1 MNLQV
6 KADTAAAQQNLQQ
19 LGSLLQEISSSKI
32 NLDSGP
38 ISQAAQS
45 AQQLQVH
52 LQNAVNVNTGKI
64 DLNKLDASLKASNT
78 NLLTLT
84 TNLQKAGPA
93 GQQAFLKV
101 AQAVSQAEA
110 PLIRVND
117 KLKNFGVTL
126 LNTIK
131 WQLASNLIHGVQG
144 AIEGAV
150 SHAKDLNSAL
160 NDIRIVTGYSSDYM
174 ADFTAKASEAAKAL
188 NTTTVEYSKAALI
201 FYQQGLTG
209 KDVEDR
215 VSTVI
220 KLSEVTGQS
229 AEQISSQMTAIWN
242 NFDDGSHKLE
252 YYADVITKL
261 GASTAS
267 SSAEISNGLQK
278 FAAIADTVGL
288 SYEKAASSLA
298 TVVAETRQS
307 EEVVGTA
314 FKTIFARM
322 EGLSLGKTLED
333 NVDLN
338 KYSKALQTVGVN
350 VLDANGKMKDMD
362 TTLDALGKK
371 WKLLGQEQKIALAQT
386 VAGVRQYNQFISL
399 MDNYDKVLKNEDLA
413 KNSTGTLSK
422 QADIWSESWEAASKR
437 VQKSTQDLYESIL
450 DDKLLIKFE
459 DMFSGLING
468 VNNFIKSSGGIV
480 PVLVSVVGMA
490 SSTLFPLLQNGFKQ
504 LHNNIRV
511 WTGDAAKD
519 FAAMQG
525 ALISQM
531 DETLTKN
538 TKLSES
544 DKQIIL
550 IEQELI
556 NQKKLLT
563 LQSKNMSEAER
574 LEAQNKINLLEIT
587 SNLTKAAIE
596 RREAIKSEL
605 EEMEKISGAERKY
618 QMAAANAKY
627 ELSENDAA
635 TPTDRKILTEAT
647 KRGANLSVTQDKLQ
661 ELKDQKAELDKFKSK
676 KSEDISNLEGQKEKY
691 QTQYDS
697 SKDID
702 KRLEIKNKI
711 KEIEEQIE
719 EKRQEQTETLKK
731 QEDELNKEIKLEQDI
746 LDKQKELKKESRSA
760 DSKTILGKIDN
771 TESYM
776 PEDSTE
782 NELTNKI
789 LDKHAQP
796 TVNDDAN
803 SIAVTEEAY
812 KNLIT
817 TMTELK
823 IASEDFGN
831 ISKELSTIYQED
843 AASLGEA
850 NLKAIEDVKTKRET
864 VQINKELANSV
875 SKDANAKRRLVQDL
889 KNEITTL
896 KQSSKNHDEIKKKK
910 EALKKAEEDLAKA
923 EQKELRAHKAVNAA
937 IKDLKT
943 STTPAA
949 RSLTDMK
956 KKVED
961 WAKTLNLSDDDL
973 KEFKTE
979 LDNALN
985 NTDPKKKME
994 ELQKIL
1000 AQLAIASDQAGDSF
1014 ENMATDMEPFIEKSG
1029 RTKQEIANLKKELQD
1044 YVQSNHDATSA
1055 DEQRE
1060 ESMSNSSN
1068 TQNKV
1073 SKGLTGLVRGLAN
1086 AAMAYN
1092 SLKSVVNVWQDDDVS
1107 LMDKI
1112 MTSFTS
1118 LSMILP
1124 VLTGQYGLLNGVKV
1138 AYKLLSSG
1146 ELAQSLKN
1154 VAAKATES
1162 TAIGSNTV
1170 ARLANAAATLA
1181 QKIAENGWAGIA
1193 LGIALAAVIAGT
1205 TAIIL
1210 NTNKREE
1217 NTEAIKKQNEATQEN
1232 AENTSKAAEKWQE
1245 ETNAMDELVKKYHD
1259 LKNAQED
1266 VTQTQQDILA
1276 QAPKLIDSYKEL
1288 NKTLTGTGVDLTEDI
1303 EKLEHA
1309 VAAGDVDKIIE
1320 LQNQI
1325 DAKAAKA
1332 TSAQTKEGA
1341 TAAIKN
1347 TSQKLADTRSSDG
1360 ETSDGKMKF
1369 DIDGFGSEESKAMK
1383 IFQNKTSG
1391 KGMNVKDDG
1400 DIFKDGVK
1408 FELNVKDNK
1417 DFVEQYQALLDA
1429 KSQMETE
1436 MSAQELKDSDFYK
1449 ELSEMIEKSEENFNK
1464 AKELIEETEKY
1475 KIEDLASDIDLT
1487 KISSYAEYEEKINQL
1502 KKEAIADAEKNGKIT
1517 DEEKKKIEESVDAWA
1532 KGKTVLNDYTA
1543 VAEKLKYVEDEHGET
1558 VKNEL
1563 NEYYKELQEV
1573 DPEKAKLF
1581 INVDFSKVASKE
1593 ALDAQ
1598 LDYLQSEAKHTKIQ
1612 ADLKVVKEGSDA
1624 IKTDGSMTEDDW
1636 KKVDAMKSTIESDMG
1651 MSYENFLNLDS
1662 SSQKAILTNYNKN
1675 KRWEDAGAQLTKLA
1689 GAQSSVDAFE
1699 KQQQDLQN
1707 KIKNLQ
1713 NDQSKFTEE
1722 QKAIFKA
1729 MDMGENTD
1737 YDSIKKAFDEKIAE
1751 AEKGEVDQHGRTYED
1766 LRALANE
1773 KFTGDAEHD
1782 SAVRQAQMD
1791 AATMGGMAMES
1802 EKLKNELNNFT
1813 KAVSDDSGAIDPAK
1827 MKDYQAAYE
1836 EYKNLPGEIEKAQ
1849 GDLQNAQIGYQGALT
1864 DLTTAKQDALKTV
1877 NDILTSSTSLSE
1889 LDENIAKI
1897 KEYGVDMEDY
1907 HSSVST
1913 SLINLASNYENCS
1926 EEVLNYQQAIAS
1938 GSEELEAETEAI
1950 LRNSIAV
1957 AELAEALDLEAEA
1970 VEEQAKELISVNDL
1984 SAENYK
1990 VATKVAVLNQSMN
2003 KGVKELTDN
2012 WETYKDTLKTAQKG
2026 TQDYAETAL
2035 KVKEALAEMLG
2046 VLDADY
2052 IPDDF
2057 LDLPGVMDLID
2068 KAAEGDEAA
2077 INALGATMA
2086 KSTVDAMEFKD
2097 GMVGVATALDEN
2109 GIEQHIKMTA
2119 EQFEGYKNDVLEGIQ
2134 SLTNAIQNGTLQAG
2148 EDITGLMDG
2157 TTGSWIKSLNEM
2169 AMATGMSV
2177 DEMNSLLNELG
2188 VQADVT
2194 TKTKTVETTIPQYET
2209 TETLVQEQGY
2219 KDGKPDPNQPRI
2231 FTSET
2236 RVKDYKKVEGAV
2248 EVAQINMGDD
2258 AGTPPTITYAGR
2270 DNVSTSALIKSD
2282 SSSSK
2287 SSSSSSS
2294 SKTTSAASH
2303 THEVHRYDNEKNAVE
2318 GLSDQYERL
2327 NKIKD
2332 SAFGAG
2338 RIQAMELELQKL
2350 KQLKKAS
2357 GDYLDAIVGS
2367 GNSKKV
2373 AETLYK
2379 GGNIG
2384 SMISSGELG
2393 GTIGSDY
2400 RALSSGTSASG
2411 KNLEYTAKDDA
2422 GNQYLVSGNYSLSE
2436 FNSMFGSN
2444 VNFQLDSYGNLANK
2458 DSILNLLNN
2467 LQNQENDSY
2476 TSVADP
2482 TAASTTE
2489 HNKRLAYLAEM
2500 KERIEQ
2506 YGTTLEDLS
2515 TQSEQYLEYI
2525 SQIQEKNA
2533 ELITE
2538 KLNNGITLSNN
2549 TLTRLERAIKIL
2561 GNDIYKSTE
2570 KMAKWFSI
2578 KDQNRAE
2585 YQKQASLN
2593 ADAMAEVQ
2601 KGIELYKQNPLDE
2614 NAISPAKAAE
2624 LVKTIEENYANLYEK
2639 AVSDI
2644 AEKEEKYNEVLEDWK
2659 TKISD
2664 VTTSITFNIEKLDH
2678 LQKVFELLGKS
2689 TDYKSLGKI
2698 FEAQAKGAETNYNV
2712 QKAKTDEAKKLYSE
2726 HQAHAATLSGT
2737 ELEEYQ
2743 KTVLDKDRALLE
2755 EFEKEEE
2762 SAFQSW
2768 IEKLQVVHENNIN
2781 QIYQDYEKALVGEY
2795 GNFDNLDRSMEQQ
2808 KSMTE
2813 EYLTKTNQLYE
2824 TNKMLRNLQQDIDKT
2839 DSRIAKEKLKNFS
2852 DEIEAMRNREKLT
2865 KNDLEL
2871 AKAKYEV
2878 VKAQI
2883 ALEEAQNAKS
2893 TVRLQRD
2900 NEGNYGYVYT
2910 ADQDKVSNAEQN
2922 LEDKENNYYNIALQ
2936 QYNDYVEKEMQL
2948 RKEYTEQKKALDQ
2961 AYYEEGS
2968 LTLEQY
2974 NQACLEL
2981 DEIFKEKELIYQEG
2995 ANSRGTLLDQIAAT
3009 DRTEAWSSMYED
3021 VALKQSL
3028 FNDESTGAAQ
3038 ELNQALQS
3046 EMQDWDNTRNQLLE
3060 EAGLDNKQFQST
3072 INDVT
3077 KEIDSLGNQITKNGG
3092 LVDQF
3097 DEMAV
3102 TTEALTLDFVNQY
3115 QALLDEANGYLE
3127 AANQAN
3133 NYQNELAQLTQAQ
3146 LEYNAAVAAQPT
3158 ANYSGNGNNG
3168 YTGNGDSGSGDSS
3181 GDNNSNTSNGID
3193 NQKKGKTYKR
3203 QFLSLTFNYDPKT
3216 GRYSPFIN
3224 YLDTDG
3230 KTAKMVG
3237 VGTTFGDSS
3246 WGPVQRSVP
3255 YKEIV
3260 KGLGIVGAKTG
3271 MYTGSWNGSD
3281 IEENGK
3287 LAFLHQKELVL
3298 NADDTENLLAAVKYI
3313 RQISQIIDL
3322 QAAQS
3327 SMSSIQAA
3335 QFSNEGQVLQ
3345 QEVTIHAEFPNA
3357 TDHNEI
3363 EEAFNNLVNRA
3374 SQYAGRF

>member
-19 LGSLLQEISSSKI
+19 LGSLLQEIGSSKI

-64 DLNKLDASLKASNT
+64 DLNKLDASLRASNT

-174 ADFTAKASEAAKAL
+174 ADFAAKASEAAKAL

-333 NVDLN
+333 GVDLN
-338 KYSKALQTVGVN
+338 KYSKALETVGVN

-362 TTLDALGKK
+362 ITLDALGKK
-371 WKLLGQEQKIALAQT
+371 WKLLGQEQQIALAQT

-399 MDNYDKVLKNEDLA
+399 MDNYDEVLKNEDLA
-413 KNSTGTLSK
+413 KNSSGTLSK
-422 QADIWSESWEAASKR
+422 QAEIWSESWEAASKR
-437 VQKSTQDLYESIL
+437 VQKSQQDLYESIIS
-450 DDKLLIKFE
+450 DKTLIKFE

-480 PVLVSVVGMA
+480 PVLASVVGMA

-504 LHNNIRV
+504 LHNNIKI
-511 WTGDAAKD
+511 WSGDAAQD
-519 FAAMQG
+519 FATMQG
-525 ALISQM
+525 ALSGQMSQLL
-531 DETLTKN
+531 DNN
-538 TKLSES
+538 TNLSNAERQ
-544 DKQIIL
+544 QIEIT
-550 IEQELI
+550 QDLI
-556 NQKKLLT
+556 NKKTLLT
-563 LQSKNMSEAER
+563 LQSKSMSEAEKI
-574 LEAQNKINLLEIT
+574 EAQNKMAILEATGNLA
-587 SNLTKAAIE
+587 KAALE
-596 RREAIKSEL
+596 R
-605 EEMEKISGAERKY
+605 
-618 QMAAANAKY
+618 QANAEKELATILKLTDAEEKY
-627 ELSENDAA
+627 RIALSKQMVDLGDSKE
-635 TPTDRKILTEAT
+635 
-647 KRGANLSVTQDKLQ
+647 
-661 ELKDQKAELDKFKSK
+661 DQKKRQ
-676 KSEDISNLEGQKEKY
+676 ILETAQERGRDTSATQQNIQSLEK
-691 QTQYDS
+691 QIEKPDS
-697 SKDID
+697 SKEKID
-702 KRLEIKNKI
+702 QLE
-711 KEIEEQIE
+711 KERIQLAQQGNILEAS
-719 EKRQEQTETLKK
+719 EKA
-731 QEDELNKEIKLEQDI
+731 KEIKQITQEIEKQNKELTEQLDIEKQILKAQEEAKKTKINSKDEFGTQDI
-746 LDKQKELKKESRSA
+746 NSYKDKDENDVDLHNTTNEMIGNTIGNNKNLGAGDA
-760 DSKTILGKIDN
+760 DTIKI
-771 TESYM
+771 S
-776 PEDSTE
+776 
-782 NELTNKI
+782 
-789 LDKHAQP
+789 
-796 TVNDDAN
+796 
-803 SIAVTEEAY
+803 EEAY
-812 KNLIT
+812 MALAKAEIEAK
-817 TMTELK
+817 M
-823 IASEDFGN
+823 ASEDFSAMSTELNTLLATNAEEIEGVN
-831 ISKELSTIYQED
+831 AATVKTATEKRNAAQAAESLAKSASKEANAERLNVQ
-843 AASLGEA
+843 
-850 NLKAIEDVKTKRET
+850 NLKNQLAALKNSKASHSEIIQVKSK
-864 VQINKELANSV
+864 LAN
-875 SKDANAKRRLVQDL
+875 
-889 KNEITTL
+889 
-896 KQSSKNHDEIKKKK
+896 
-910 EALKKAEEDLAKA
+910 A
-923 EQKELRAHKAVNAA
+923 EQKLQNATKKEIKAQQDA
-937 IKDLKT
+937 KKTMQDLVA

-949 RSLTDMK
+949 RVFSNVSSNIHEMGTKLGLTKKDLNEFDQKMKQALEQDTAEGKIEAVQAILDELAASSDAAGFAFEQMGFDMQK
-956 KKVED
+956 ALSSEGFSPERLGKVKDGIQGTAEATHD
-961 WAKTLNLSDDDL
+961 AKR
-973 KEFKTE
+973 
-979 LDNALN
+979 
-985 NTDPKKKME
+985 
-994 ELQKIL
+994 
-1000 AQLAIASDQAGDSF
+1000 
-1014 ENMATDMEPFIEKSG
+1014 ATDQYGGALDENDK
-1029 RTKQEIANLKKELQD
+1029 KQKKIG
-1044 YVQSNHDATSA
+1044 
-1055 DEQRE
+1055 
-1060 ESMSNSSN
+1060 
-1068 TQNKV
+1068 
-1073 SKGLTGLVRGLAN
+1073 SKLTGIATVLGKVTMGYN
-1086 AAMAYN
+1086 A
-1092 SLKSVVNVWQDDDVS
+1092 LKSVVNVWDDDDAS

-1112 MTSFTS
+1112 MTTFTS
-1118 LSMILP
+1118 MSMILP
-1124 VLTGQYGLLNGVKV
+1124 LISGEYGILNGVKAINNMLEKTGHSAKIKSLAAWAAEKV
-1138 AYKLLSSG
+1138 ATAESTGSTWAY
-1146 ELAQSLKN
+1146 
-1154 VAAKATES
+1154 VAAK
-1162 TAIGSNTV
+1162 V
-1170 ARLANAAATLA
+1170 A

-1193 LGIALAAVIAGT
+1193 LGVALVAAIGIAAATISA
-1205 TAIIL
+1205 TAA
-1210 NTNKREE
+1210 TEK

-1245 ETNAMDELVKKYHD
+1245 ESNTMDDLIKKYKD

-1266 VTQTQQDILA
+1266 VTQAQKDILD
-1276 QAPKLIDSYKEL
+1276 QAPALIDSYKEL
-1288 NKTLTGTGVDLTEDI
+1288 NKTLEGTGVDLTDDI
-1303 EKLEHA
+1303 AKLEHA
-1309 VAAGDVDKIIE
+1309 VAAGDAEKVAE
-1320 LQNQI
+1320 LKKQI
-1325 DAKAAKA
+1325 DAKAAQGTAKA
-1332 TSAQTKEGA
+1332 TEKGA
-1341 TAAIKN
+1341 TAAMN
-1347 TSQKLADTRSSDG
+1347 TTKTKMEDSGANSWGK
-1360 ETSDGKMKF
+1360 DGKV
-1369 DIDGFGSEESKAMK
+1369 GFSSGGYHKNEDKAANILSSKLNAAGGTAKTHKGGWWGNKYIVDYQLDTSEGHE
-1383 IFQNKTSG
+1383 G
-1391 KGMNVKDDG
+1391 
-1400 DIFKDGVK
+1400 
-1408 FELNVKDNK
+1408 E
-1417 DFVEQYQALLDA
+1417 FVQQYEALLQA
-1429 KSQMETE
+1429 KKEMEEQGVNEKSDIYKDLNKMLEDTE
-1436 MSAQELKDSDFYK
+1436 EEYNKVKELVGDSD
-1449 ELSEMIEKSEENFNK
+1449 
-1464 AKELIEETEKY
+1464 TY
-1475 KIEDLASDIDLT
+1475 KIESLASNIDLT
-1487 KISSYAEYEEKINQL
+1487 EISSYAEYEEKINQL
-1502 KKEAIADAEKNGKIT
+1502 KKEAIADAEKNGELT
-1517 DEEKKKIEESVDAWA
+1517 EEEKKKIEDNVDAWA
-1532 KGKTVLNDYTA
+1532 KGKEVLSDYTA
-1543 VAEKLKYVEDEHGET
+1543 VTEKLKYVEDEHGET
-1558 VKNEL
+1558 LKNEL
-1563 NEYYKELQEV
+1563 NDYYKQLQSI

-1581 INVDFSKVASKE
+1581 INVDFSKVNSKKTLE
-1593 ALDAQ
+1593 RELE
-1598 LDYLQSEAKHTKIQ
+1598 YLQHEANKKKLELNATNAKTANESLSKGSEMTEEDWKNVANAKQTIEDSGVKYDDFLKMSTKSQQIYLKNIEKQNRFAALQTTLDSIQ
-1612 ADLKVVKEGSDA
+1612 ATKNNLESSSSAIGQAQQQVQQAKAAAETEKQNNYNNNLKFLQEQTGETDPQKALAAAKQKISEIQQANKIDEEARYYLRADAGSNG
-1624 IKTDGSMTEDDW
+1624 ISN
-1636 KKVDAMKSTIESDMG
+1636 KSY
-1651 MSYENFLNLDS
+1651 SYEELRQLASGSYSDWDLNNQRINEAREMIQS
-1662 SSQKAILTNYNKN
+1662 INNENYVDK
-1675 KRWEDAGAQLTKLA
+1675 QL
-1689 GAQSSVDAFE
+1689 AF
-1699 KQQQDLQN
+1699 
-1707 KIKNLQ
+1707 NLQ
-1713 NDQSKFTEE
+1713 NSVASVEENGRVSLQAQQNIETAIKAQTEVQNNQTAE
-1722 QKAIFKA
+1722 IARLE
-1729 MDMGENTD
+1729 ENRKSALTQM
-1737 YDSIKKAFDEKIAE
+1737 SELLGSAENLTEFDEI
-1751 AEKGEVDQHGRTYED
+1751 
-1766 LRALANE
+1766 
-1773 KFTGDAEHD
+1773 
-1782 SAVRQAQMD
+1782 S
-1791 AATMGGMAMES
+1791 
-1802 EKLKNELNNFT
+1802 
-1813 KAVSDDSGAIDPAK
+1813 
-1827 MKDYQAAYE
+1827 
-1836 EYKNLPGEIEKAQ
+1836 
-1849 GDLQNAQIGYQGALT
+1849 
-1864 DLTTAKQDALKTV
+1864 
-1877 NDILTSSTSLSE
+1877 
-1889 LDENIAKI
+1889 AKI
-1897 KEYGVDMEDY
+1897 KQSSADVSEYQG
-1907 HSSVST
+1907 
-1913 SLINLASNYENCS
+1913 
-1926 EEVLNYQQAIAS
+1926 AIAS
-1938 GSEELEAETEAI
+1938 GLVALGEKYDSCLEEVLKYQQAVASGSAALMEETEAI
-1950 LRNSIAV
+1950 LHNSIAV
-1957 AELAEALDLEAEA
+1957 AELSEALDLEADS
-1970 VEEQAKELISVNDL
+1970 VEEQAKELISVNGL

-1990 VATKVAVLNQSMN
+1990 IATKVAVLNQSMN

-2026 TQDYAETAL
+2026 TQDYAEAAL
-2035 KVKEALAEMLG
+2035 KTKSALAEMLG

-2052 IPDDF
+2052 IPADF

-2068 KAAEGDEAA
+2068 KAVEGDEAA
-2077 INALGATMA
+2077 INKLGTTMA
-2086 KSTVDAMEFKD
+2086 KATIDAMEFKD
-2097 GMVGVATALDEN
+2097 GMVA
-2109 GIEQHIKMTA
+2109 IETDAQGKQLKLSS
-2119 EQFEGYKNDVLEGIQ
+2119 EQFEGYKNDVLEGIT
-2134 SLTNAIQNGTLQAG
+2134 SLTEAIQNGTVQAG
-2148 EDITGLMDG
+2148 EEITSLMNG
-2157 TTGSWIKSLNEM
+2157 TSGSWIDSLNEM

-2188 VQADVT
+2188 VQTDVT
-2194 TKTKTVETTIPQYET
+2194 TKTKEVETQVPIYQTEEKMIQDYDYE
-2209 TETLVQEQGY
+2209 
-2219 KDGKPDPNQPRI
+2219 DGKAKGTRK
-2231 FTSET
+2231 FETST
-2236 RVKDYKKVEGAV
+2236 RLIRTEKMTGAV
-2248 EVAQINMGDD
+2248 EVAQINTGDD
-2258 AGTPPTITYAGR
+2258 IGTPPTITYAGR
-2270 DNVSTSALIKSD
+2270 DNVSTSALTKSD
-2282 SSSSK
+2282 SSSSSK

-2303 THEVHRYDNEKNAVE
+2303 THEVHRYNNEKNAVE
-2318 GLSDQYERL
+2318 GLKDQYERL

-2332 SAFGAG
+2332 QAFGAG

-2476 TSVADP
+2476 ASVADP

-2578 KDQNRAE
+2578 KDQNRVE

-2639 AVSDI
+2639 AASDI

-2726 HQAHAATLSGT
+2726 HQAHAATLSGA

-2768 IEKLQVVHENNIN
+2768 IEKLQAVHENNIN

-2795 GNFDNLDRSMEQQ
+2795 GSFDNLDRSMERQ

-2852 DEIEAMRNREKLT
+2852 NEIEAMRNREKLT

-3009 DRTEAWSSMYED
+3009 DRAEAWSSMYED

-3077 KEIDSLGNQITKNGG
+3077 KEIDSLGNQITKDGG

-3127 AANQAN
+3127 AANQAS
-3133 NYQNELAQLTQAQ
+3133 NYQGELALLTQAQ
-3146 LEYNAAVAAQPT
+3146 LEYNAAVAASPT
-3158 ANYSGNGNNG
+3158 ANYSGSGNNG
-3168 YTGNGDSGSGDSS
+3168 YAGNVDGGSGDSS
-3181 GDNNSNTSNGID
+3181 GDNNSNTTGGIQGNKVKAIAYQYYNVNKHTVFYSNGTTSKQSHELNGSICTKCKAD
-3193 NQKKGKTYKR
+3193 LSKIILYQDEYYHFADGTSSKSKGSARYEYDWNFKK
-3203 QFLSLTFNYDPKT
+3203 Q
-3216 GRYSPFIN
+3216 
-3224 YLDTDG
+3224 
-3230 KTAKMVG
+3230 TASG
-3237 VGTTFGDSS
+3237 
-3246 WGPVQRSVP
+3246 
-3255 YKEIV
+3255 
-3260 KGLGIVGAKTG
+3260 KTG
-3271 MYTGSWNGSD
+3271 MYTGSWNGPD
-3281 IEENGK
+3281 VEENGK

-3363 EEAFNNLVNRA
+3363 EEAFNNLINKA
-3374 SQYAGRF
+3374 SQYANRY

>member
-307 EEVVGTA
+307 EEVIGTA

-333 NVDLN
+333 GVDLN

-362 TTLDALGKK
+362 ITLDALGKK
-371 WKLLGQEQKIALAQT
+371 WKLLGQEQQIALAQT
-386 VAGVRQYNQFISL
+386 VAGVRQYNQFVSL
-399 MDNYDKVLKNEDLA
+399 MDNYDEVLKNEDLA
-413 KNSTGTLSK
+413 KNSSGTLSK
-422 QADIWSESWEAASKR
+422 QAEIWSESWEAASKR
-437 VQKSTQDLYESIL
+437 VQKSQQDLYESIIS
-450 DDKLLIKFE
+450 DKTLIKFE

-480 PVLVSVVGMA
+480 PVLASVVGMA

-504 LHNNIRV
+504 LHNNIKI
-511 WTGDAAKD
+511 WSGDAAQD
-519 FAAMQG
+519 FATMQG
-525 ALISQM
+525 ALSGQMSQLL
-531 DETLTKN
+531 DNN
-538 TKLSES
+538 TSLSNAERQ
-544 DKQIIL
+544 QIEIT
-550 IEQELI
+550 QDLI
-556 NQKKLLT
+556 NKKTLLT
-563 LQSKNMSEAER
+563 LQSKSMSEAEKI
-574 LEAQNKINLLEIT
+574 EAQNKIAILEATGNLA
-587 SNLTKAAIE
+587 KAALE
-596 RREAIKSEL
+596 R
-605 EEMEKISGAERKY
+605 
-618 QMAAANAKY
+618 QANAEKELATILKLTDAEEKY
-627 ELSENDAA
+627 RIALS
-635 TPTDRKILTEAT
+635 KQMV
-647 KRGANLSVTQDKLQ
+647 NLGDS
-661 ELKDQKAELDKFKSK
+661 EEDQKKRQ
-676 KSEDISNLEGQKEKY
+676 ILETAQERGRDTSATQQNIQSLEK
-691 QTQYDS
+691 QIEKPDS
-697 SKDID
+697 SKEKIEQLEKERVQLAQQGDI
-702 KRLEIKNKI
+702 LGAS
-711 KEIEEQIE
+711 
-719 EKRQEQTETLKK
+719 EKA
-731 QEDELNKEIKLEQDI
+731 KEIKQITQEIEKQNKELVEQLDIEKQILKAQEEAKKTKINSKNEFGIQDI
-746 LDKQKELKKESRSA
+746 NSYKDKDENDVDLHNTTNEMIGNTIGNNKDLGAGDA
-760 DSKTILGKIDN
+760 DTIKI
-771 TESYM
+771 S
-776 PEDSTE
+776 
-782 NELTNKI
+782 
-789 LDKHAQP
+789 
-796 TVNDDAN
+796 
-803 SIAVTEEAY
+803 EEAY
-812 KNLIT
+812 IALAKAEIEAK
-817 TMTELK
+817 M
-823 IASEDFGN
+823 ASEDFSAMSTELNTLLATNAEEIEGVN
-831 ISKELSTIYQED
+831 AATVKIATEKRNAAQAAENLAKSASKEANAERLNVQ
-843 AASLGEA
+843 
-850 NLKAIEDVKTKRET
+850 NLKNQLAALKNSKTSHSEIIQVKSK
-864 VQINKELANSV
+864 LAN
-875 SKDANAKRRLVQDL
+875 
-889 KNEITTL
+889 
-896 KQSSKNHDEIKKKK
+896 
-910 EALKKAEEDLAKA
+910 A
-923 EQKELRAHKAVNAA
+923 EQKLQNATKKEIKAQQDAKKA
-937 IKDLKT
+937 MQDLVA

-949 RSLTDMK
+949 RVFSNVSSNIHEMGTKLGLTKKDLNEFDQKMKQALEQDTAEGKIEAVQAILDELAASSDAAGFAFEQMGLDMQK
-956 KKVED
+956 ALSSEGFSPERLGKVKDGIQGAAEATHD
-961 WAKTLNLSDDDL
+961 AKR
-973 KEFKTE
+973 
-979 LDNALN
+979 
-985 NTDPKKKME
+985 
-994 ELQKIL
+994 
-1000 AQLAIASDQAGDSF
+1000 
-1014 ENMATDMEPFIEKSG
+1014 ATDQYGGSLDENDK
-1029 RTKQEIANLKKELQD
+1029 KQKKIG
-1044 YVQSNHDATSA
+1044 
-1055 DEQRE
+1055 
-1060 ESMSNSSN
+1060 
-1068 TQNKV
+1068 
-1073 SKGLTGLVRGLAN
+1073 SKLTGIATVLGKVTMGYN
-1086 AAMAYN
+1086 A
-1092 SLKSVVNVWQDDDVS
+1092 LKSVVNVWDDDDAS

-1112 MTSFTS
+1112 MTTFTS
-1118 LSMILP
+1118 ISMILP
-1124 VLTGQYGLLNGVKV
+1124 LISGEYGILNGVKAINNMLEKTGHSAKIKSLAAWAAEKV
-1138 AYKLLSSG
+1138 ATAENTGSTWAY
-1146 ELAQSLKN
+1146 
-1154 VAAKATES
+1154 VAAK
-1162 TAIGSNTV
+1162 V
-1170 ARLANAAATLA
+1170 A

-1193 LGIALAAVIAGT
+1193 LGVALVAAIGIAAATISA
-1205 TAIIL
+1205 TAA
-1210 NTNKREE
+1210 TEK

-1245 ETNAMDELVKKYHD
+1245 ESNTMDDLIKKYRD

-1266 VTQTQQDILA
+1266 VTQTQKDILD
-1276 QAPKLIDSYKEL
+1276 QAPALIDSYKEL
-1288 NKTLTGTGVDLTEDI
+1288 NKTLEGTGIDLTDDI
-1303 EKLEHA
+1303 AKLEHA
-1309 VAAGDVDKIIE
+1309 VAAGDAEKVAE
-1320 LQNQI
+1320 LKRQI
-1325 DAKAAKA
+1325 DAKAAQGTAKA
-1332 TSAQTKEGA
+1332 TEKGA
-1341 TAAIKN
+1341 TAAMNTTKIKMEDSGAN
-1347 TSQKLADTRSSDG
+1347 SWGKDG
-1360 ETSDGKMKF
+1360 EVGFSSGGYHENEGKAANILSSKLTAAGGTAKTRKGGWQGNKYIVDYQLDTSEGHEDEF
-1369 DIDGFGSEESKAMK
+1369 I
-1383 IFQNKTSG
+1383 Q
-1391 KGMNVKDDG
+1391 
-1400 DIFKDGVK
+1400 
-1408 FELNVKDNK
+1408 
-1417 DFVEQYQALLDA
+1417 QYEALLQA
-1429 KSQMETE
+1429 KKEMEEQGINEKSDIYKDLNKMLEDTE
-1436 MSAQELKDSDFYK
+1436 EEYNKVKELVGDSD
-1449 ELSEMIEKSEENFNK
+1449 
-1464 AKELIEETEKY
+1464 TY
-1475 KIEDLASDIDLT
+1475 KIESLASDIDLT
-1487 KISSYAEYEEKINQL
+1487 EISSYAEYEEKINQL
-1502 KKEAIADAEKNGKIT
+1502 KKEAIADAEKNGELT
-1517 DEEKKKIEESVDAWA
+1517 EEEKKKIEDNVDAWA
-1532 KGKTVLNDYTA
+1532 KGKTVLDDYTA
-1543 VAEKLKYVEDEHGET
+1543 AAEKLKYVEDEHGEA

-1563 NEYYKELQEV
+1563 NEYYKELQKI

-1581 INVDFSKVASKE
+1581 VNVDFSKVASKE

-1651 MSYENFLNLDS
+1651 MSYENFLSLDS

-1675 KRWEDAGAQLTKLA
+1675 KRWEGVGAQLIKLA
-1689 GAQSSVDAFE
+1689 GAQNSVDAFE

-1707 KIKNLQ
+1707 KIKKLQ
-1713 NDQSKFTEE
+1713 SDQSKFTEE
-1722 QKAIFKA
+1722 QKTIFKA
-1729 MDMGENTD
+1729 MDMSENTD
-1737 YDSIKKAFDEKIAE
+1737 YDSIKKAFDEKIAA
-1751 AEKGEVDQHGRTYED
+1751 AEKGTVDQYGRTYED
-1766 LRALANE
+1766 RRALANE
-1773 KFTGDAEHD
+1773 KFTGDAKHD
-1782 SAVRQAQMD
+1782 SAVKQAQMD
-1791 AATMGGMAMES
+1791 AATMSGMAMES

-1813 KAVSDDSGAIDPAK
+1813 KAISDDSGALDPAK

-1836 EYKNLPGEIEKAQ
+1836 KYKNLPGEIEKAQ
-1849 GDLQNAQIGYQGALT
+1849 GDLQNAQTEYQNALT
-1864 DLTTAKQDALKTV
+1864 DLTTAKEDALKTV

-1926 EEVLNYQQAIAS
+1926 EEILNYQQAIAS

-1984 SAENYK
+1984 STENYK

-2003 KGVKELTDN
+2003 KGIKELTDN

-2086 KSTVDAMEFKD
+2086 KSTIDAMEFKE

-2134 SLTNAIQNGTLQAG
+2134 SLTDTIQNGTLQAG
-2148 EDITGLMDG
+2148 EDITELMDG

-2194 TKTKTVETTIPQYET
+2194 TKTKEVETTVPEYATIEKKMSPEEVEAAGGDKNSTGKKSYT
-2209 TETLVQEQGY
+2209 TVVG
-2219 KDGKPDPNQPRI
+2219 
-2231 FTSET
+2231 
-2236 RVKDYKKVEGAV
+2236 YKKVKGAI

-2270 DNVSTSALIKSD
+2270 DNVSTSALTKSD

-2400 RALSSGTSASG
+2400 RALSSGISASG

-2476 TSVADP
+2476 ASVADP

-2601 KGIELYKQNPLDE
+2601 RGIELYKQNPLDE

-2644 AEKEEKYNEVLEDWK
+2644 AEKEEKYNEVLENWK

-2795 GNFDNLDRSMEQQ
+2795 GSFDNLDRSMERQ

-2995 ANSRGTLLDQIAAT
+2995 ANSRGTLLDQIAAI

-3077 KEIDSLGNQITKNGG
+3077 KEIDSLGNQITKDGG

-3115 QALLDEANGYLE
+3115 QALLNEANGYLE
-3127 AANQAN
+3127 AANQAS
-3133 NYQNELAQLTQAQ
+3133 NYQSELALLTQAQ

-3168 YTGNGDSGSGDSS
+3168 YTGNVDGSGDSS

-3260 KGLGIVGAKTG
+3260 KSLGIVGAKTG

-3327 SMSSIQAA
+3327 SMPSIQAA

-3363 EEAFNNLVNRA
+3363 EEAFNNLINKA
-3374 SQYAGRF
+3374 SQYANRY

>member
-64 DLNKLDASLKASNT
+64 DLNKLDSSLKASNT

-84 TNLQKAGPA
+84 TNLQKAGPT

-101 AQAVSQAEA
+101 AQAISQAEA

-333 NVDLN
+333 GVDLN

-362 TTLDALGKK
+362 ITLDALGKK
-371 WKLLGQEQKIALAQT
+371 WKLLGQEQQIALAQT

-399 MDNYDKVLKNEDLA
+399 MDNYDEVLKNEDLA
-413 KNSTGTLSK
+413 KNSSGTLSK
-422 QADIWSESWEAASKR
+422 QAEIWSESWEAASKR
-437 VQKSTQDLYESIL
+437 VQKSQQDLYESIIS
-450 DDKLLIKFE
+450 DKTLIKFE

-480 PVLVSVVGMA
+480 PVLISVVGMA

-538 TKLSES
+538 TELSES

-563 LQSKNMSEAER
+563 LQSKSMSEAEK

-627 ELSENDAA
+627 ELSENDTA

-661 ELKDQKAELDKFKSK
+661 ELKDQKAELDELKSK

-746 LDKQKELKKESRSA
+746 LDKQKELKKESHSA

-796 TVNDDAN
+796 TVNDDVN

-843 AASLGEA
+843 AVSLGEA

-864 VQINKELANSV
+864 VQINKELANSA
-875 SKDANAKRRLVQDL
+875 SKDANVKRRLVQDL

-1000 AQLAIASDQAGDSF
+1000 VQLAIASDQAGDSF

-1060 ESMSNSSN
+1060 KSMSNSSN

-1124 VLTGQYGLLNGVKV
+1124 VLTGEYGLLNGVKV

-1245 ETNAMDELVKKYHD
+1245 ESNTMDDLIKKYKD

-1266 VTQTQQDILA
+1266 VTQAQQDILD
-1276 QAPKLIDSYKEL
+1276 QAPALIDSYKEL
-1288 NKTLTGTGVDLTEDI
+1288 NKTLEGTGVDLTDDI
-1303 EKLEHA
+1303 AKLEHA
-1309 VAAGDVDKIIE
+1309 AAAGDAEKVAE
-1320 LQNQI
+1320 LKRQI
-1325 DAKAAKA
+1325 DAKAAQGTAKA
-1332 TSAQTKEGA
+1332 TEKGA
-1341 TAAIKN
+1341 TASMN
-1347 TSQKLADTRSSDG
+1347 TTKA
-1360 ETSDGKMKF
+1360 KMKEAGANSWSE
-1369 DIDGFGSEESKAMK
+1369 DNEVGFSSGGYHENEGKAANILSSKLTAAGGTAKTHKGGWWGNKYIVDYQLDTSEGHE
-1383 IFQNKTSG
+1383 G
-1391 KGMNVKDDG
+1391 
-1400 DIFKDGVK
+1400 
-1408 FELNVKDNK
+1408 E
-1417 DFVEQYQALLDA
+1417 FVQQYEALLQA
-1429 KSQMETE
+1429 KKEMEEQGVNEKSDIYKDLNKMLEDTE
-1436 MSAQELKDSDFYK
+1436 EEYNKVKELVGDSD
-1449 ELSEMIEKSEENFNK
+1449 
-1464 AKELIEETEKY
+1464 TY
-1475 KIEDLASDIDLT
+1475 KIESLASNIDLT
-1487 KISSYAEYEEKINQL
+1487 EISSYAEYEEKINQL
-1502 KKEAIADAEKNGKIT
+1502 KKEAIADAEKNGELT
-1517 DEEKKKIEESVDAWA
+1517 EEEKKKIEDNVDAWA
-1532 KGKTVLNDYTA
+1532 KGKTVLDDYTA
-1543 VAEKLKYVEDEHGET
+1543 VAEKLKYVEDEHGEA

-1563 NEYYKELQEV
+1563 NEYYKELQKV

-1581 INVDFSKVASKE
+1581 IDVDFSKVASKE

-1675 KRWEDAGAQLTKLA
+1675 KRWEDTGAQLTKLA
-1689 GAQSSVDAFE
+1689 GAQSSVDTFE

-1713 NDQSKFTEE
+1713 KDQSKFTEE

-1737 YDSIKKAFDEKIAE
+1737 YDSIKKAFDEKIAA
-1751 AEKGEVDQHGRTYED
+1751 AEKGEVDQYGRTYED
-1766 LRALANE
+1766 RRALANE

-1791 AATMGGMAMES
+1791 AATMSGMAMES

-1827 MKDYQAAYE
+1827 MKDYKAAYE

-1849 GDLQNAQIGYQGALT
+1849 GDLQNAQTGYQGALT
-1864 DLTTAKQDALKTV
+1864 ALTTAKQDALKTV

-1907 HSSVST
+1907 HSSIST
-1913 SLINLASNYENCS
+1913 SLINLASNYDNCS
-1926 EEVLNYQQAIAS
+1926 EEILNYQQAIAS

-2046 VLDADY
+2046 VLDVDY

-2068 KAAEGDEAA
+2068 KATKGDEAA
-2077 INALGATMA
+2077 INELGATMA
-2086 KSTVDAMEFKD
+2086 KSTIDAMEFKE
-2097 GMVGVATALDEN
+2097 GMVGVEEALNSTTGEMERLTLTANEFEN
-2109 GIEQHIKMTA
+2109 
-2119 EQFEGYKNDVLEGIQ
+2119 YKNEVLEGITA
-2134 SLTNAIQNGTLQAG
+2134 LTDAIANGTIQAG
-2148 EDITGLMDG
+2148 ENITDLMDG
-2157 TTGSWIKSLNEM
+2157 TGESWINSLNEM

-2194 TKTKTVETTIPQYET
+2194 TKTKMVKTQVPQYET
-2209 TETLVQEQGY
+2209 EQKITEGSFLSGNY
-2219 KDGKPDPNQPRI
+2219 KAETTTRI
-2231 FTSET
+2231 
-2236 RVKDYKKVEGAV
+2236 KDYKEVEGAV

-2270 DNVSTSALIKSD
+2270 DNVSTSALTKSD
-2282 SSSSK
+2282 SSSSSK
-2287 SSSSSSS
+2287 SNSSSSS

-2303 THEVHRYDNEKNAVE
+2303 THEVHRYNNEKNAVE
-2318 GLSDQYERL
+2318 GLKDQYERL

-2332 SAFGAG
+2332 QAFGAG
-2338 RIQAMELELQKL
+2338 RVQAMELELQKL

-2384 SMISSGELG
+2384 SMISSGELD

-2400 RALSSGTSASG
+2400 RALSSGISASG

-2476 TSVADP
+2476 ASVADP

-2639 AVSDI
+2639 AASDI

-2795 GNFDNLDRSMEQQ
+2795 GSFDNLDRSMERQ

-2922 LEDKENNYYNIALQ
+2922 LEDKENNYYNIVLQ

-2981 DEIFKEKELIYQEG
+2981 DEIFREKELLYQEG
-2995 ANSRGTLLDQIAAT
+2995 ANSRGTLLDQIAAI

-3028 FNDESTGAAQ
+3028 FNEESTGAAQ

-3077 KEIDSLGNQITKNGG
+3077 KEIDSLGNQITKDGG
-3092 LVDQF
+3092 LIDQF

-3181 GDNNSNTSNGID
+3181 GDNNSNTSNGVG

-3260 KGLGIVGAKTG
+3260 KSLGIVGAKTG

-3281 IEENGK
+3281 VEENGK

-3363 EEAFNNLVNRA
+3363 EEAFNNLINKA
-3374 SQYAGRF
+3374 SQYANRY

>member
-333 NVDLN
+333 GVDLN

-362 TTLDALGKK
+362 ITLDALGKK
-371 WKLLGQEQKIALAQT
+371 WKLLGQEQQIALAQT

-399 MDNYDKVLKNEDLA
+399 MDNYDEVLKNEDLA
-413 KNSTGTLSK
+413 KNSSGTLSK
-422 QADIWSESWEAASKR
+422 QAEIWSESWEAASKR
-437 VQKSTQDLYESIL
+437 VQKSQQDLYESIIS
-450 DDKLLIKFE
+450 DKTLIKFE

-538 TKLSES
+538 TELSES

-563 LQSKNMSEAER
+563 LQSKSMSEAEK

-647 KRGANLSVTQDKLQ
+647 KRGASLSVTQDKLQ
-661 ELKDQKAELDKFKSK
+661 ELKDQKAELDELKSK

-789 LDKHAQP
+789 LDKHVQP

-864 VQINKELANSV
+864 VQINKELANSA

-1060 ESMSNSSN
+1060 KSMSNSSN

-1124 VLTGQYGLLNGVKV
+1124 VLTGEYGLLNGVKV

-1146 ELAQSLKN
+1146 ELAQSLTSIK
-1154 VAAKATES
+1154 VKLEES
-1162 TAIGSNTV
+1162 TVLGSNTA

-1245 ETNAMDELVKKYHD
+1245 ESNTMDDLIKKYKD

-1266 VTQTQQDILA
+1266 VTQAQQDILD
-1276 QAPKLIDSYKEL
+1276 QAPALIDSYKEL
-1288 NKTLTGTGVDLTEDI
+1288 NKTLEGTGIDLTDDI
-1303 EKLEHA
+1303 AKLEHA
-1309 VAAGDVDKIIE
+1309 AAAGDAEKVAE
-1320 LQNQI
+1320 LKRQI
-1325 DAKAAKA
+1325 DAKAAQGTAKA
-1332 TSAQTKEGA
+1332 TEKGA
-1341 TAAIKN
+1341 TASMN
-1347 TSQKLADTRSSDG
+1347 TTKA
-1360 ETSDGKMKF
+1360 KMKEA
-1369 DIDGFGSEESKAMK
+1369 GANSWSE
-1383 IFQNKTSG
+1383 
-1391 KGMNVKDDG
+1391 
-1400 DIFKDGVK
+1400 
-1408 FELNVKDNK
+1408 DNK
-1417 DFVEQYQALLDA
+1417 VGFSSGGYHENEGKAANILSSKLTAAGGTAKTHKGRWWGNKYIVDYQLDTSEGHEGEFVQQYEALLQA
-1429 KSQMETE
+1429 KKEMEEQGVNEKSDIYKDLNKMLEDTE
-1436 MSAQELKDSDFYK
+1436 EEYNKVKELVGDSD
-1449 ELSEMIEKSEENFNK
+1449 
-1464 AKELIEETEKY
+1464 TY
-1475 KIEDLASDIDLT
+1475 KIESLASNIDLT
-1487 KISSYAEYEEKINQL
+1487 EISSYAEYEEKINQL
-1502 KKEAIADAEKNGKIT
+1502 KKEAIADAEKNGELT
-1517 DEEKKKIEESVDAWA
+1517 EEEKKKIEDNVDAWA
-1532 KGKTVLNDYTA
+1532 KGKTVLDDYTA
-1543 VAEKLKYVEDEHGET
+1543 VAEKLKYVEDEHGEA

-1563 NEYYKELQEV
+1563 NEYYKELQKV

-1662 SSQKAILTNYNKN
+1662 SSQKAILTNYKKN
-1675 KRWEDAGAQLTKLA
+1675 KRWKDAGAQLTKLA

-1707 KIKNLQ
+1707 KIKKLQ
-1713 NDQSKFTEE
+1713 SDQSKFTEE
-1722 QKAIFKA
+1722 QKTIFKA

-1737 YDSIKKAFDEKIAE
+1737 YDSIKKAFDEKIAA

-1766 LRALANE
+1766 RRALANE

-1782 SAVRQAQMD
+1782 SDVRQAQMD
-1791 AATMGGMAMES
+1791 AATMSGMAMES

-1827 MKDYQAAYE
+1827 MKDYKAAYE

-1849 GDLQNAQIGYQGALT
+1849 GDLQNAQTGYQGALT
-1864 DLTTAKQDALKTV
+1864 ALTTAKQDALKTV

-1913 SLINLASNYENCS
+1913 SLINLASNYDNCS
-1926 EEVLNYQQAIAS
+1926 EEILNYQQAIAS

-2068 KAAEGDEAA
+2068 KATEGDEAA
-2077 INALGATMA
+2077 INKLGATMA
-2086 KSTVDAMEFKD
+2086 KSTIDAMEFKE
-2097 GMVGVATALDEN
+2097 GMVGVEEALNSTTGEMERLTLTADE
-2109 GIEQHIKMTA
+2109 
-2119 EQFEGYKNDVLEGIQ
+2119 FENYKNEVLEGITA
-2134 SLTNAIQNGTLQAG
+2134 LTDAIANGTIQAG
-2148 EDITGLMDG
+2148 ENITDLMDG
-2157 TTGSWIKSLNEM
+2157 TGESWINSLNEM

-2194 TKTKTVETTIPQYET
+2194 TKTKMVKTQVPQYET
-2209 TETLVQEQGY
+2209 EQKITEGSFLSGNY
-2219 KDGKPDPNQPRI
+2219 KAETTTRI
-2231 FTSET
+2231 
-2236 RVKDYKKVEGAV
+2236 KDYKEVEGAV

-2270 DNVSTSALIKSD
+2270 DNVSTSALTKSD
-2282 SSSSK
+2282 SGSSSK

-2303 THEVHRYDNEKNAVE
+2303 THEVHRYNNEKNAVE
-2318 GLSDQYERL
+2318 GLKDQYERL

-2332 SAFGAG
+2332 QAFGAG
-2338 RIQAMELELQKL
+2338 RVQAMELELQKL

-2476 TSVADP
+2476 ASVADP

-2639 AVSDI
+2639 AASDI

-2689 TDYKSLGKI
+2689 TNYKSLGKI

-2712 QKAKTDEAKKLYSE
+2712 QKAKTDEVKKLYSE

-2795 GNFDNLDRSMEQQ
+2795 GSFDNLDRSMERQ

-3009 DRTEAWSSMYED
+3009 DRIEAWSSMYED

-3028 FNDESTGAAQ
+3028 FNDETTGAAQ

-3077 KEIDSLGNQITKNGG
+3077 KEIDSLGNQITKDGG
-3092 LVDQF
+3092 LIDQF

-3127 AANQAN
+3127 AANEAN

-3158 ANYSGNGNNG
+3158 ANYPGNGNNG
-3168 YTGNGDSGSGDSS
+3168 YTGNEDSGSGDSS
-3181 GDNNSNTSNGID
+3181 GDNNSNTSNGVG

-3260 KGLGIVGAKTG
+3260 KSLGIVGAKTG

-3281 IEENGK
+3281 VEENGK

-3363 EEAFNNLVNRA
+3363 EEAFNNLINKA
-3374 SQYAGRF
+3374 SQYANRY